1 MDDPDNAS
9 APDRADDPDLAE
21 DQVRSMSIVR
31 QMLPWREQVASGFG
45 TGHGNAKLELFDVM
59 LVMLAGFFNPMVRSQ
74 RLLDALSSQ
83 RWLQAQTGG
92 GRVPRSTLS
101 DALKRFDPEA
111 LRPIIEELT
120 RRIPALKRRDADL
133 QAITR
138 QILAVDG
145 SSFNLAGEVAWA
157 LQCRRG
163 RGEQVQARVRL
174 NLHLDVQRFTP
185 TGCDISGGDDGGEAN
200 AMRRRIRP
208 ETVYVMDRNFLHFGL
223 IRDIL
228 HADSNLVLRLRKNT
242 CFDAE
247 TSSAL
252 TDKDRAHGVVSDQ
265 AGCLTG
271 GKTGKA
277 SGGAKHYSA
286 DPPGQRL
293 RRVTVWDELNQCE
306 LVLLTDLLD
315 VPAYVIGALY
325 KSRWQVE
332 LFFKWLKCYAHFDH
346 LVSKSAQGVTMQF
359 YVAVIATLL
368 LHLATGRR
376 VSKYALFW
384 MGSVAAGQATFEE
397 MQAGLAR
404 IEREKALE
412 KARLARKKTA
422 AKTRP

>member
-1 MDDPDNAS
+1 
-9 APDRADDPDLAE
+9 
-21 DQVRSMSIVR
+21 MSIVR
-31 QMLPWREQVASGFG
+31 QLLPWRDQIASGFG

-59 LVMLAGFFNPMVRSQ
+59 LVMLAGFFNPLVRSQ

-83 RWLQAQTGG
+83 EWMQAQTGT

-111 LRPIIEELT
+111 LRPIIEDLT

-138 QILAVDG
+138 QVIAVDG

-163 RGEQVQARVRL
+163 RSEQVQARIRL
-174 NLHLDVQRFTP
+174 NLHLDVQRFSP
-185 TGCDISGGDDGGEAN
+185 TDCDISGADDGSEPN

-223 IRDIL
+223 VRDIL
-228 HADSNLVLRLRKNT
+228 DADSNMVLRLRKST
-242 CFDAE
+242 CFEAD

-252 TDKDRAHGVVSDQ
+252 TDKDRGHGVVSDE
-265 AGCLTG
+265 AGYLTG

-293 RRVTVWDELNQCE
+293 RRVTVWDELNHCNI
-306 LVLLTDLLD
+306 VLLTDLLD

-346 LVSKSAQGVTMQF
+346 LVSKSAKGVTLQF

-384 MGSVAAGQATFEE
+384 MGSVAAGQASFEE

-404 IEREKALE
+404 IERERELD
-412 KARLARKKTA
+412 KARRQRKKAA
-422 AKTRP
+422 AKNQD

>member
-1 MDDPDNAS
+1 MDQPQQV
-9 APDRADDPDLAE
+9 AE

-31 QMLPWREQVASGFG
+31 QLLPWRDQIASGFG

-59 LVMLAGFFNPMVRSQ
+59 LVMLAGFFNPLVRSQ

-83 RWLQAQTGG
+83 EWMQAQTGT

-111 LRPIIEELT
+111 LRPIIEDLT

-133 QAITR
+133 AAITR
-138 QILAVDG
+138 QVLAVDG

-163 RGEQVQARVRL
+163 RSEQVQPRVRL
-174 NLHLDVQRFTP
+174 NLHLDVQRFSP
-185 TGCDISGGDDGGEAN
+185 TDCDISGADDGGEAQ

-228 HADSNLVLRLRKNT
+228 DADSNLVLRLRKNT
-242 CFDAE
+242 CFDAVS
-247 TSSAL
+247 SSAL
-252 TDKDRAHGVVSDQ
+252 TDKDREHGVVSDEVGQ
-265 AGCLTG
+265 LTG

-293 RRVTVWDELNQCE
+293 RRVTVWDALNQCE

-346 LVSKSAQGVTMQF
+346 LVSKSAKGVTMQF

-368 LHLATGRR
+368 LHLATGRK

-404 IEREKALE
+404 IERERELD
-412 KARLARKKTA
+412 KARRQRKKAA
-422 AKTRP
+422 AKNQD